1 MKFFFL
7 RRVIERWNQLEQH
20 VVDASSINSFKS
32 HLQKIRET
40 RMGFFMDPL
49 NPMSLTCGL
58 TAAEA
63 TQGKEQ
69 GKG

>member
-1 MKFFFL
+1 MHRVLTVLSHIYKKFGKQGWVFL
-7 RRVIERWNQLEQH
+7 WI
-20 VVDASSINSFKS
+20 
-32 HLQKIRET
+32 
-40 RMGFFMDPL
+40 PL

-69 GKG
+69 GKELRSRAIQDHTELPTTQHR